1 MRTSYPH
8 GNADQLLSH
17 GGSKLH
23 CYNKGSNVMATFRQL
38 SLQYSNSKIAIIYYL
53 RLTALAS
60 KKKQVSFVPT
70 KSKKYLL
77 ANRYNTERK
86 QSQESR
92 NISFNMRPLC
102 HR

>member
-38 SLQYSNSKIAIIYYL
+38 SLQYSNSKIAVIYYL

-60 KKKQVSFVPT
+60 KKKPSVFCTNKEQEIFI
-70 KSKKYLL
+70 SK
-77 ANRYNTERK
+77 
-86 QSQESR
+86 
-92 NISFNMRPLC
+92 
-102 HR
+102 